1 MDKWTELLVGLVI
14 VVGAILVAW
23 MSSANSWMLFGK
35 DFNLLSSAWIFFK
48 GGLFWFVMMI
58 GALFVLLGISDLK
71 G

>member
-1 MDKWTELLVGLVI
+1 MNKWTELLVGLVI

-23 MSSANSWMLFGK
+23 MSSTNSWIFFGK

-48 GGLFWFVMMI
+48 GGLFWFVLMI

>member
-1 MDKWTELLVGLVI
+1 MNKWTELFTGLII

-23 MSSANSWMLFGK
+23 VSSASGWTLFGK

-48 GGLFWFVMMI
+48 GGLFWFVLMI
-58 GALFVLLGISDLK
+58 GALFVLLGISDIK